1 MSANVVS
8 KSGIHTGSG
17 SASVIVSGENTL
29 LLLTSYGVHF
39 DYIASATWSI
49 DSGSFEYASSSWG
62 AEFWWL
68 KSPAGGIGNVN
79 VVCDEGYE
87 NIHWCILSLNN
98 IDLIDTLRTTN
109 SSTTFDGMG
118 QAILTNNTDVAS
130 IPDAET
136 YSASR
141 TYSGIFFKDYGC
153 VADAVLVKHEY
164 GEATNTDVSMSVVG
178 SHSKIH
184 APGATVTLAVTH
196 MDENDNIVATYL
208 SSTFALSDDPEDG
221 YSFSLST
228 VVTNFD
234 VNHKLQCSAL
244 NDGSNGEGL
253 AAISDYATASVTI
266 DIEEVDLNPF
276 LITLNPTENQDFCV
290 AILGSDSARS
300 ISPLETRIASDS
312 HASFEYSNAM
322 STSKT
327 MRFSLVGVYGYVLK
341 GIALK
346 TILTTL
352 FTYILQRVGNTFL
365 YVDKASLPQRLECSL
380 SYPLLS
386 VEDNIIS
393 LDIIDTYNLS
403 VYPQNGIISLGEV
416 GDFKYTRVASG
427 VALENKLLV
436 SLSGTVQTADISN
449 ISSPLYL
456 DSFSTIFTTE
466 SGENTHAIE
475 TSNYLSESQYIF
487 VATSGDNPK
496 FYQQDD
502 EPFREE
508 SLSLGSSP
516 VITIRLDDRI

>member
-29 LLLTSYGVHF
+29 LLLMSYGIHF
-39 DYIASATWSI
+39 DYVASATWSL
-49 DSGSFEYASSSWG
+49 DSGSFEYVSSAGG

-68 KSPAGGIGNVN
+68 KSPAGGIGNVT
-79 VVCDEGYE
+79 VVCDEEYE

-98 IDLIDTLRTTN
+98 IEQVDTLRTYN
-109 SSTTFDGMG
+109 SVNISNGMGLVSKEYSPAQEDVWSSSTTSSGLNIG
-118 QAILTNNTDVAS
+118 NPGILESSGNTYLK
-130 IPDAET
+130 T
-136 YSASR
+136 
-141 TYSGIFFKDYGC
+141 
-153 VADAVLVKHEY
+153 VK
-164 GEATNTDVSMSVVG
+164 NLKSNQS
-178 SHSKIH
+178 
-184 APGATVTLAVTH
+184 TVTCTLAVTDGLGNCDLTIYH
-196 MDENDNIVATYL
+196 RDYL
-208 SSTFALSDDPEDG
+208 GNYKHTTTGYGTNLQAVYSNFDAGDKVFCTTWDPEATREVT
-221 YSFSLST
+221 FSVISI
-228 VVTNFD
+228 F
-234 VNHKLQCSAL
+234 VNPGPHEIVL
-244 NDGSNGEGL
+244 D
-253 AAISDYATASVTI
+253 
-266 DIEEVDLNPF
+266 
-276 LITLNPTENQDFCV
+276 PTENQDFCV
-290 AILGSDSARS
+290 AILGSDTTRV
-300 ISPLETRIASDS
+300 IFPLETGITEDS
-312 HASFEYSNAM
+312 YSGFEYGNAVPP
-322 STSKT
+322 SKT
-327 MRFSLVGVYGYVLK
+327 MGFSLTGTNGYVLV

-352 FTYILQRVGNTFL
+352 FTYILQRVGDTFL